1 MNISE
6 RLRKD
11 VEELRYTLSLI
22 KEKGKNIDDVIFL
35 NEENLKECKP
45 ILRKV
50 MKNMIVRFDTIVD
63 IDVIDF
69 GDVIGIELCIDV
81 NEFMKKYGRYD
92 ITSNDIEQIYVKYMY
107 KIGLIDN
114 LESDIRFFSMYYQND
129 KPILCIHFNFS

>member
-22 KEKGKNIDDVIFL
+22 KEKGKSIDDVILL